1 MMDDIDRSFT
11 WWQNALNGVRGE
23 IDADNPRA
31 GFYRSKRKDKSLH
44 GVAIWY
50 DSNSGD
56 LRYQEDGRDVDDLR
70 ARERWPHDSRR
81 PISED
86 VFWHFRDTG
95 LWKDVDGAAQAP
107 AVETDAEPNIAI
119 AKEISDAKASAAK
132 YAKVESDEE
141 MTLAQSLRSK
151 LQELAGT
158 ADKARVAEKEPHKT
172 AAEEVDA
179 KWQPMIKVAKAAADG
194 IRKAMQDWNDFKLE
208 QQRKADQEISRRA
221 IEAAQMGAPVTPL
234 PKPNAPPPSVQVSGG
249 GGRAA
254 HVGVKDV
261 VTAIDIDLAFKQFRD
276 VPSVEDLLMSL
287 AQRAID
293 AGIPVPGAT
302 VEKKSNIR

>member
-86 VFWHFRDTG
+86 VSGISATPDYGRMLTG
-95 LWKDVDGAAQAP
+95 Q
-107 AVETDAEPNIAI
+107 
-119 AKEISDAKASAAK
+119 
-132 YAKVESDEE
+132 
-141 MTLAQSLRSK
+141 R
-151 LQELAGT
+151 
-158 ADKARVAEKEPHKT
+158 RR
-172 AAEEVDA
+172 
-179 KWQPMIKVAKAAADG
+179 QP
-194 IRKAMQDWNDFKLE
+194 L
-208 QQRKADQEISRRA
+208 
-221 IEAAQMGAPVTPL
+221 
-234 PKPNAPPPSVQVSGG
+234 KPMPSQTS
-249 GGRAA
+249 
-254 HVGVKDV
+254 
-261 VTAIDIDLAFKQFRD
+261 
-276 VPSVEDLLMSL
+276 P
-287 AQRAID
+287 
-293 AGIPVPGAT
+293 
-302 VEKKSNIR
+302 